1 MNNRLLIAAFVSI
14 CFLSGSC
21 KISSG
26 QGSRY
31 DFSSLDSV
39 IQGWVDKGYYPG
51 ASICV
56 VKNDT
61 VIFQK
66 NYRDYTPDTKV
77 YVASAGKWVA
87 AAVIGAVV
95 DRTDLGKMV
104 AGI

>member
-39 IQGWVDKGYYPG
+39 IQGWVD
-51 ASICV
+51 I
-56 VKNDT
+56 
-61 VIFQK
+61 
-66 NYRDYTPDTKV
+66 TPEHPFV
-77 YVASAGKWVA
+77 
-87 AAVIGAVV
+87 
-95 DRTDLGKMV
+95 
-104 AGI
+104 

>member
-61 VIFQK
+61 VIF
-66 NYRDYTPDTKV
+66 RRT
-77 YVASAGKWVA
+77 
-87 AAVIGAVV
+87 IGIIHPIQSIC
-95 DRTDLGKMV
+95 RFCRKM
-104 AGI
+104 GSGCCHRRGGRPY

>member
-61 VIFQK
+61 VIFQLFK
-66 NYRDYTPDTKV
+66 ITPDSFFG
-77 YVASAGKWVA
+77 YIIYLSL
-87 AAVIGAVV
+87 IH
-95 DRTDLGKMV
+95 
-104 AGI
+104 I

>member
-39 IQGWVDKGYYPG
+39 IQGWVDKILPR
-51 ASICV
+51 SIHLC
-56 VKNDT
+56 
-61 VIFQK
+61 
-66 NYRDYTPDTKV
+66 
-77 YVASAGKWVA
+77 SEE
-87 AAVIGAVV
+87 
-95 DRTDLGKMV
+95 
-104 AGI
+104 